1 MLKISKVDKKG
12 IGRALGLE
20 KGDEILSFDGVP
32 CVDEL
37 DYTYALSSPSFT
49 MQVRDKQGEQVYD
62 LQVEKEEN
70 ESLGVEFEKQEE
82 LRTCHN
88 RCLFCFVDQ
97 MPKGLRETLYVKDD
111 DYTMSFACGNFVT
124 LTNLAE
130 EELQRIIRLKISP
143 LYISVQT
150 MNPTLRCTLL
160 RNRFAGKIVE
170 QVERLA
176 EGGIEMHCQA
186 VLVPGLNDGEE
197 LAYTARKLFEYY
209 PQVKDLAC
217 VPTGLT
223 KYREGLYPIDDVD
236 EEYCNRLLDMVDSLN
251 EQFGVNFLLPADEY
265 FIRAKR
271 AVKPAE
277 FYGEFAQIENGI
289 GLTRKFI
296 DEFFKGL
303 DKLPDKKRK
312 AKRSLLIS
320 GVSAAKLNGQLLA
333 AATKKINGLQAEV
346 LPIVNDFFGESVT
359 CTGLLTGKDI
369 VAAVKKYQEEKGGV
383 DEVILPADTLK
394 EFEDIFLCGMTLKE
408 MQRALPKLRVRVN
421 RDGGAGLVEI
431 LSRR

>member
-49 MQVRDKQGEQVYD
+49 MQVRDKRGEQVYD
-62 LQVEKEEN
+62 LQVEKAEN

-124 LTNLAE
+124 LTNLTE

-197 LAYTARKLFEYY
+197 LAYTARKLFEHY

-236 EEYCNRLLDMVDSLN
+236 EEYCNKLLDLVDSLN

-303 DKLPDKKRK
+303 DNLPDKKRK

-359 CTGLLTGKDI
+359 CTGLLTGRDI